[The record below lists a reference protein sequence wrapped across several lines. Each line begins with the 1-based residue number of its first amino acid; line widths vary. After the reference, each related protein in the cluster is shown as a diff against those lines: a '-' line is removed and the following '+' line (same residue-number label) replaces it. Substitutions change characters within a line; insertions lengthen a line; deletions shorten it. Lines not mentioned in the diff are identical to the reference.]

1 MNGLIFHNLID
12 KINNASLNIN
22 SYFEN
27 IDAYESDIYKILSK
41 LPNYYFIIYIFTALI
56 LYNFIS
62 RYIISLN
69 HIFILL
75 ISILIIYF
83 LIKFNY
89 TNFMTYTKS
98 KKIQLD
104 FLHKLIFD
112 NQYSY
117 ALKDDFI
124 IKPNIQKTYLY
135 LDPLV
140 IDFYYNI
147 KEYSQYNISSF
158 VKSIIHCNNILSI
171 IYEAR
176 IGLNRKYLNYQTV
189 IYETKNALN
198 ELNSVIYNTP
208 SSVITFNKFKNSISI
223 LHKLLNKHIYDLGNL
238 LKSNNKLDD
247 INLHKMPDSFYD
259 EYFIISPNDT
269 ETKNYQSTYNM
280 Y

>member
-1 MNGLIFHNLID
+1 MNAIIFHNLID
-12 KINNASLNIN
+12 NVNNATSNIN

-27 IDAYESDIYKILSK
+27 MDSYEFDIYKILNK
-41 LPNYYFIIYIFTALI
+41 LPNYYIIIYIFIAFL

-62 RYIISLN
+62 RYNISLN

-75 ISILIIYF
+75 ISIVIIYF

-89 TNFMTYTKS
+89 NNFMNYTKL

-104 FLHKLIFD
+104 FLHKLIFH
-112 NQYSY
+112 NQYTY
-117 ALKDDFI
+117 ALKDDFN

-135 LDPLV
+135 LDPLI

-158 VKSIIHCNNILSI
+158 VKSILHCNNILSI
-171 IYEAR
+171 IYDAK

-198 ELNSVIYNTP
+198 ELNSVIYNIP
-208 SSVITFNKFKNSISI
+208 SSVISFNKFKNSISV
-223 LHKLLNKHIYDLGNL
+223 LHQLLNKHIYDLSNL
-238 LKSNNKLDD
+238 FKTNNKIED
-247 INLHKMPDSFYD
+247 INLHKMPDNFYD

-269 ETKNYQSTYNM
+269 DTKNYQSTYNM